1 MNSQVQRSFLARLP
15 LQRRRPVLSLIAV
28 AIALLGLLAALV
40 YFSPR
45 QQLSS
50 AAPAPL
56 GVQAEAAD
64 AAILPA
70 EAYSVTGETTPPL
83 DATPAQA
90 DAEALAA
97 DVIAVVNTSV
107 LDAGEWQTQSAVD
120 QVMAEMAGASPESGA
135 SLALDRL
142 VNGELVWQA
151 AQTAGY
157 SVPETE
163 ANAAL
168 GELLAQYGRSEAE
181 LDAALTAA
189 GLTRAQ
195 FDLYMQRLLTVDRFA
210 AAQARSAGVTP
221 GEFVQQLQA
230 AGQISFGPRAAAVT
244 AGSDMA
250 TQDTSSVA
258 TLVQAVATQ
267 APGSGSADDSAEDP
281 AQAQDAVAAVKPVV
295 QAPVAQ
301 EARGISPGQL
311 APELGAVLLGGSGD
325 ETIEW
330 PALAGGP
337 VVLSFWTTWCPYCRK
352 QMPILIDAYTRL
364 AEQGVQVVGVNVK
377 EDKTI
382 VAGYVDESMIPFPV
396 GLDVDGS
403 VADRFAVS
411 GFPTTYFL
419 DAEGRVVQRQV
430 GALTPEQFEEIISRL
445 IPPDSP

>member
-1 MNSQVQRSFLARLP
+1 M
-15 LQRRRPVLSLIAV
+15 
-28 AIALLGLLAALV
+28 ALFGLLAALV

-70 EAYSVTGETTPPL
+70 DAYSVTGETTPPL

-107 LDAGEWQTQSAVD
+107 LDAGAWQMQSVVD

-151 AQTAGY
+151 AQTAEY

-163 ANAAL
+163 ANAVLA
-168 GELLAQYGRSEAE
+168 ELLAQYGRSEAE

-210 AAQARSAGVTP
+210 AAQARTAGVTP

-230 AGQISFGPRAAAVT
+230 AAQISFGPRAAAVL
-244 AGSDMA
+244 AGSEPAPEVAPSVGSRVEVRA
-250 TQDTSSVA
+250 TQIPA
-258 TLVQAVATQ
+258 Q
-267 APGSGSADDSAEDP
+267 GADEESAEDS
-281 AQAQDAVAAVKPVV
+281 AQAQPAVAAAEPVA
-295 QAPVAQ
+295 QEPAAQ

-311 APELGAVLLGGSGD
+311 APDLGAALLGGSGD

-352 QMPILIDAYTRL
+352 QMPILIDAHTRL
-364 AEQGVQVVGVNVK
+364 AQQGVQVVGVNVK

-382 VAGYVDESMIPFPV
+382 VADYVDGNMIPFLV
-396 GLDVDGS
+396 GLDADGS

-419 DAEGRVVQRQV
+419 DADARIVQRQV

-445 IPPDSP
+445 VPSASP